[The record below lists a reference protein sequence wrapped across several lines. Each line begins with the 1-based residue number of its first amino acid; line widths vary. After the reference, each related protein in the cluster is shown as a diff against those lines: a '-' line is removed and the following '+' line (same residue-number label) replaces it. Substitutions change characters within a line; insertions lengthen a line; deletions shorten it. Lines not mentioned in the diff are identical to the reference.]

1 MSGHAIPHAVGFF
14 VSPGSPGQVIYDIGG
29 HYTSLIV
36 AFSIGDQDAAN
47 PVHFDILG
55 DGSSLLSGGVD
66 ATPAART
73 VRKTVTVTGVRQL
86 TLTAS
91 TTTTGS
97 VQALFGR
104 AEVVPS
110 FGTPIE
116 TTMAPSSPA
125 SAPAWL
131 DGTSP
136 TGGRLDFPSSS
147 YPGPFTVSGH
157 AIPHAV
163 GFFVS
168 PGSPGQVIYDI
179 GGHYTSLIVDF
190 SIGDQDAANPVH
202 FDILGDGSL
211 LLSGGVDATPAARTV
226 RKTVTVT
233 GVRQLTLTASTTTTG
248 SVQALFG
255 RAEVVP

>member
-1 MSGHAIPHAVGFF
+1 V
-14 VSPGSPGQVIYDIGG
+14 D
-29 HYTSLIV
+29 
-36 AFSIGDQDAAN
+36 FSIGDQDNVN

-86 TLTAS
+86 SLTAS

-97 VQALFGR
+97 VQALFGS
-104 AEVVPS
+104 AEVMPS
-110 FGTPIE
+110 LGTPIE
-116 TTMAPSSPA
+116 TTTAPSSLA

-131 DGTSP
+131 DGMSP

-157 AIPHAV
+157 AIPHTV

-179 GGHYTSLIVDF
+179 GGHYTTLIVDF
-190 SIGDQDAANPVH
+190 SIGDQDNVNPVH

-233 GVRQLTLTASTTTTG
+233 GVHQLSLTASTTTTG